1 MAKPWNWRWLVIW
14 TGLVCTLPVV
24 INCDAAEIGDPPSQN
39 RSAENAKRS
48 DASSAKPSDQRDLDK
63 EIERGVLQMV
73 NNHLPEIKVLLDQ
86 LRDNEPRQYESA
98 IRNLAKSSRRL
109 QAARKRGEEAFEL
122 EVHIVQAQSSINLL
136 IAKLK
141 VRDNK
146 MDRKALLEATR
157 RIELAEIERAKHELA
172 SSQSRLARMQEQV
185 TALEKRLLEKQ
196 TKLNETVDKDFQ
208 SYLRKSGRK

>member
-1 MAKPWNWRWLVIW
+1 MAKSSNWLRLAIW
-14 TGLVCTLPVV
+14 IGVVCALPVFSGG
-24 INCDAAEIGDPPSQN
+24 DAAEIDAPPSKNQ
-39 RSAENAKRS
+39 
-48 DASSAKPSDQRDLDK
+48 SAKPSDQRGLDK
-63 EIERGVLQMV
+63 QLENSVLQMV

-86 LRDNEPRQYESA
+86 LRDNEPRQYDLA

-146 MDRKALLEATR
+146 MDRQSLFEATR

-172 SSQSRLARMQEQV
+172 TSQSRLAKLQEQV
-185 TALEKRLLEKQ
+185 AAMEKRLLEKQ
-196 TKLNETVDKDFQ
+196 SKLDETVDKDFQ